1 MDLSPPDYTLF
12 IQLGIFLASF
22 VVLKFMV
29 WDPYVKLIHLRH
41 SKTAGLKEQAEKAK
55 VDAAKLQ
62 NDYETLMKN
71 ERKRINTWVEEERKK
86 IENQEKEVISS
97 ARDEVAKH
105 LESVRNKIKSD
116 SDSAKKE
123 LEPLINDFSSRI
135 VSKLVGYNVTVP
147 SAFAAGARETKK
159 EQSAET

>member
-12 IQLGIFLASF
+12 IQLGIFLACF

-41 SKTAGLKEQAEKAK
+41 SKTAGLKEAAEKAK
-55 VDAAKLQ
+55 VDAQRLKTE
-62 NDYETLMKN
+62 YETFMKN
-71 ERKRINTWVEEERKK
+71 ERKRVTTWTEEERKK
-86 IENQEKEVISS
+86 IQDQEKDIVSN

-105 LESVRNKIKSD
+105 LDAVRKNID
-116 SDSAKKE
+116 ADTAAARKE
-123 LEPLINDFSSRI
+123 LEPLVADFSSRI

-147 SAFAAGARETKK
+147 TSTKHANK
-159 EQSAET
+159 EQRAET